1 MTQSPMTRRTLFALG
16 APAVLVAIAACSKS
30 SSGTSNSTTSKSVST
45 PDNVVSFNWPEITE
59 TKLRDDTGYHLN
71 KLVDGAPTV
80 TLYTDYEV
88 FECIKAELAYEK
100 AAKDLEGT
108 MNVTVRHYPSP
119 NSGYARESA
128 LAVLAAEVQGKH
140 QAMARKL
147 CETHEERYRRGSAV
161 GNLRVKLKG
170 YAKEI
175 GLDVDKF
182 DKTMD
187 DKSIA
192 ELLHTDQKHAFLDLR
207 MVRAPEFTVNDKVL
221 ENIDYN
227 KVLENVESSTPAE
240 YLVKEFKKAAGL
252 SWFVRFG

>member
-1 MTQSPMTRRTLFALG
+1 MTQLPMTRRALFALG
-16 APAVLVAIAACSKS
+16 APAALVAFAACSKS

-59 TKLRDDTGYHLN
+59 TELRDDTGYHLN

-80 TLYTDYEV
+80 TLYNDYAV
-88 FECIKAELAYEK
+88 FECAKAELAYEK

-108 MNVTVRHYPSP
+108 MNVTVRHHPWP
-119 NSGYARESA
+119 NSVYARNSA

-140 QAMARKL
+140 LAMARKL
-147 CETHEERYRRGSAV
+147 CETQEEWRRSAFE
-161 GNLRVKLKG
+161 NLRVKFKG

-192 ELLHTDQKHAFLDLR
+192 ELLYADAEHAFRDLR
-207 MVRAPEFTVNDKVL
+207 MVRTPEFTVNDKVL
-221 ENIDYN
+221 ENIDFN

>member
-16 APAVLVAIAACSKS
+16 APAALVTIAACSKS

-80 TLYTDYEV
+80 TLYTDYQELG
-88 FECIKAELAYEK
+88 CTKTELAYEK

-108 MNVTVRHYPSP
+108 MNVTMRLFPHDDSY
-119 NSGYARESA
+119 GEDSA

-147 CETHEERYRRGSAV
+147 CETHEEWRRIAFE
-161 GNLRVKLKG
+161 NLRVKFKG

-192 ELLHTDQKHAFLDLR
+192 DLLYTDQKHAWDLR
-207 MVRAPEFTVNDKVL
+207 MYRAPEFTVNDKVL
-221 ENIDYN
+221 ENIDIH
-227 KVLENVESSTPAE
+227 KVLENVESSTSAE

>member
-16 APAVLVAIAACSKS
+16 APAALVTIAACSKG

-88 FECIKAELAYEK
+88 FECAKAELAYEK

-108 MNVTVRHYPSP
+108 MNVTVRHDPSP
-119 NSGYARESA
+119 NGVYARDSA
-128 LAVLAAEVQGKH
+128 TAVLAAEVQGKH
-140 QAMARKL
+140 LAMARKL

-161 GNLRVKLKG
+161 ENLRVKLKG

-187 DKSIA
+187 DNSIA
-192 ELLHTDQKHAFLDLR
+192 DLLYTDQKHAWDLR
-207 MVRAPEFTVNDKVL
+207 VGYTPDFTVNDKVL
-221 ENIDYN
+221 ENIDFN

>member
-16 APAVLVAIAACSKS
+16 APAALVAFAACSKS

-45 PDNVVSFNWPEITE
+45 PDNVVSFNWPEITD

-80 TLYTDYEV
+80 TLYTDYQELG
-88 FECIKAELAYEK
+88 CTKTELAYEK
-100 AAKDLEGT
+100 AAKDLEGA
-108 MNVTVRHYPSP
+108 MNVTMRLFPHDDSY
-119 NSGYARESA
+119 GRDSA

-147 CETHEERYRRGSAV
+147 CETHEEWRRIAV
-161 GNLRVKLKG
+161 GNLRVKFKG

-192 ELLHTDQKHAFLDLR
+192 DLLYTDQKHAWDLR
-207 MVRAPEFTVNDKVL
+207 MYRAPGFTVNDKVL
-221 ENIDYN
+221 ENIDIH
-227 KVLENVESSTPAE
+227 KVLENVESSTSAE

>member
-16 APAVLVAIAACSKS
+16 APAALVTIAACSKS
-30 SSGTSNSTTSKSVST
+30 SSGTSNSTTSKSLST
-45 PDNVVSFNWPEITE
+45 PDRVVSFNWPEITE

-88 FECIKAELAYEK
+88 FECVKAELAYEK
-100 AAKDLEGT
+100 AAKDLEGA
-108 MNVTVRHYPSP
+108 MNVTVRHDPSP
-119 NSGYARESA
+119 NSVYARDSA

-161 GNLRVKLKG
+161 EDLRVKLKG

-192 ELLHTDQKHAFLDLR
+192 DLLYTDQKHAWDLR
-207 MVRAPEFTVNDKVL
+207 VKYTPGFTVNDKVL
-221 ENIDYN
+221 ENIDIN
-227 KVLENVESSTPAE
+227 KVLKNVESSAPAE

>member
-1 MTQSPMTRRTLFALG
+1 MTQSSMTRRTLFALG
-16 APAVLVAIAACSKS
+16 APAALVAFAACSKS

-59 TKLRDDTGYHLN
+59 TELHDDTGYHLN

-119 NSGYARESA
+119 NGVYARDSA

-147 CETHEERYRRGSAV
+147 CETHEEWRIAA
-161 GNLRVKLKG
+161 NAEDLRVKFKG

-192 ELLHTDQKHAFLDLR
+192 DLLYADAEHARDLR
-207 MVRAPEFTVNDKVL
+207 VVYTPDFTVNDKVL
-221 ENIDYN
+221 ENIDFN
-227 KVLENVESSTPAE
+227 KVLKNVESSTPAE

>member
-1 MTQSPMTRRTLFALG
+1 MTQLPMTRRALFALG
-16 APAVLVAIAACSKS
+16 APAALVAFAACSKS

-59 TKLRDDTGYHLN
+59 TELRDDTGYHLN

-80 TLYTDYEV
+80 TLYNDYAV
-88 FECIKAELAYEK
+88 FECAKAELAYEK

-108 MNVTVRHYPSP
+108 MNVTVRHHPSP
-119 NSGYARESA
+119 NSVYARNSA

-140 QAMARKL
+140 LAMARKL
-147 CETHEERYRRGSAV
+147 CETQEEWRRSAFE
-161 GNLRVKLKG
+161 NLRVKFKG

-192 ELLHTDQKHAFLDLR
+192 ELLYADAEHAFRDLR
-207 MVRAPEFTVNDKVL
+207 MVRTPEFTVNDKVL
-221 ENIDYN
+221 ENIDFN
-227 KVLENVESSTPAE
+227 KVFENVESSTPAE

>member
-1 MTQSPMTRRTLFALG
+1 MK
-16 APAVLVAIAACSKS
+16 KS
-30 SSGTSNSTTSKSVST
+30 L
-45 PDNVVSFNWPEITE
+45 I
-59 TKLRDDTGYHLN
+59 
-71 KLVDGAPTV
+71 
-80 TLYTDYEV
+80 
-88 FECIKAELAYEK
+88 
-100 AAKDLEGT
+100 
-108 MNVTVRHYPSP
+108 
-119 NSGYARESA
+119 A

-147 CETHEERYRRGSAV
+147 CETHEEWRGSAV
-161 GNLRVKLKG
+161 ENLRVKFKG

-192 ELLHTDQKHAFLDLR
+192 DLLYADEEHAFRDLR
-207 MVRAPEFTVNDKVL
+207 LWRSPSFTVNDKVL
-221 ENIDYN
+221 ENIDIH
-227 KVLENVESSTPAE
+227 KVLENVESSTSAE

>member
-1 MTQSPMTRRTLFALG
+1 MKNG
-16 APAVLVAIAACSKS
+16 IV
-30 SSGTSNSTTSKSVST
+30 G
-45 PDNVVSFNWPEITE
+45 
-59 TKLRDDTGYHLN
+59 
-71 KLVDGAPTV
+71 
-80 TLYTDYEV
+80 
-88 FECIKAELAYEK
+88 
-100 AAKDLEGT
+100 
-108 MNVTVRHYPSP
+108 
-119 NSGYARESA
+119 
-128 LAVLAAEVQGKH
+128 
-140 QAMARKL
+140 
-147 CETHEERYRRGSAV
+147 GSAV

-192 ELLHTDQKHAFLDLR
+192 DLLHTDQKHAFLDLR
-207 MVRAPEFTVNDKVL
+207 MVRTPEFTVNDKIL

>member
-16 APAVLVAIAACSKS
+16 APAALVTIAACSKS
-30 SSGTSNSTTSKSVST
+30 SSGTSNSTTSKSLST
-45 PDNVVSFNWPEITE
+45 PDRVVSFNWPEITE

-80 TLYTDYEV
+80 TLYTDYQELG
-88 FECIKAELAYEK
+88 CTKTELAYEK

-108 MNVTVRHYPSP
+108 MNVTVRHDPSP
-119 NSGYARESA
+119 NSVYARDSA

-147 CETHEERYRRGSAV
+147 CETHEEWRRIAV
-161 GNLRVKLKG
+161 ENLRVKFKG

-192 ELLHTDQKHAFLDLR
+192 DLLYTDQKHAWDLR
-207 MVRAPEFTVNDKVL
+207 VGYTPGFTVNDKVL
-221 ENIDYN
+221 ENIDIH
-227 KVLENVESSTPAE
+227 KVLENVESSTSAE

>member
-1 MTQSPMTRRTLFALG
+1 MTQSSMTRRTLFALG
-16 APAVLVAIAACSKS
+16 APAALVAIAACSKS

-45 PDNVVSFNWPEITE
+45 PDSVVSFNWPEITD

-80 TLYTDYEV
+80 TLYTDYQELG
-88 FECIKAELAYEK
+88 CTKTELAYEK

-108 MNVTVRHYPSP
+108 MNVTVRHDPSP
-119 NSGYARESA
+119 NSVYARDSA

-147 CETHEERYRRGSAV
+147 CETHEEWRGSAV
-161 GNLRVKLKG
+161 ENLRVKFKG

-192 ELLHTDQKHAFLDLR
+192 DLLYADEEHAFRDLR
-207 MVRAPEFTVNDKVL
+207 LWRSPSFTVNDKVL
-221 ENIDYN
+221 ENIDIH
-227 KVLENVESSTPAE
+227 KVLENVESSTSAE

>member
-1 MTQSPMTRRTLFALG
+1 MTQSSMTRRTLFALG
-16 APAVLVAIAACSKS
+16 APAALVAFAACSKS

-59 TKLRDDTGYHLN
+59 TELRDDTGYHLN

-80 TLYTDYEV
+80 TLYNDYAV
-88 FECIKAELAYEK
+88 FECAKAELAYEK

-108 MNVTVRHYPSP
+108 MNVTVRHHPSP
-119 NSGYARESA
+119 NSVYARNSA
-128 LAVLAAEVQGKH
+128 MAVLAAEVQGKH
-140 QAMARKL
+140 LAMARKL
-147 CETHEERYRRGSAV
+147 CETQEEWRRSAFE
-161 GNLRVKLKG
+161 NLRVKFKD

-192 ELLHTDQKHAFLDLR
+192 DLLYADQEHAFRDLR

-221 ENIDYN
+221 ENIDFN

>member
-16 APAVLVAIAACSKS
+16 APAALVTIAACSKS
-30 SSGTSNSTTSKSVST
+30 SSGTSNSTTSKSLST
-45 PDNVVSFNWPEITE
+45 PDRVVSFNWPEITE

-88 FECIKAELAYEK
+88 FECVKAELAYEK

-108 MNVTVRHYPSP
+108 MNVTVRHYPR
-119 NSGYARESA
+119 SGVDDSA

-147 CETHEERYRRGSAV
+147 CETHEEWRRIAV
-161 GNLRVKLKG
+161 ENLRVKFKG

-192 ELLHTDQKHAFLDLR
+192 DLLYTDQKHAWDLR
-207 MVRAPEFTVNDKVL
+207 VGYTPGFTVNDKVL
-221 ENIDYN
+221 ENIDIH
-227 KVLENVESSTPAE
+227 KVLENVESSTSAE

>member
-1 MTQSPMTRRTLFALG
+1 MTQSSMTRRTLFALG
-16 APAVLVAIAACSKS
+16 APAALVTIAACSKS
-30 SSGTSNSTTSKSVST
+30 SSGTSNSTTSKSLST
-45 PDNVVSFNWPEITE
+45 PDRVVSFNWPEITD

-108 MNVTVRHYPSP
+108 MNVTVRHYPR
-119 NSGYARESA
+119 SGVDDSA

-147 CETHEERYRRGSAV
+147 CETHEERYRRGAV

-192 ELLHTDQKHAFLDLR
+192 DLLYTDQKHAWDLR
-207 MVRAPEFTVNDKVL
+207 VGYTPGFTVNDKVL
-221 ENIDYN
+221 ENIDFN
-227 KVLENVESSTPAE
+227 KVLKNVESSTPAE

>member
-16 APAVLVAIAACSKS
+16 APAALVAIAACSKS
-30 SSGTSNSTTSKSVST
+30 SSGTSNSTTSKSLST
-45 PDNVVSFNWPEITE
+45 PDRVVSFNWPEITE

-80 TLYTDYEV
+80 TLYTDYKLI
-88 FECIKAELAYEK
+88 ECVKAELAYEK

-108 MNVTVRHYPSP
+108 MNVTVRHYPR
-119 NSGYARESA
+119 SGTDDLA

-147 CETHEERYRRGSAV
+147 CETHEERYSRRSAV
-161 GNLRVKLKG
+161 ENLRVKLKG

-192 ELLHTDQKHAFLDLR
+192 ELLYADMEHAFRDLR
-207 MVRAPEFTVNDKVL
+207 VEYTPGFTVNDKVL
-221 ENIDYN
+221 ENIDSE
-227 KVLENVESSTPAE
+227 KILKNVESSTPAE

>member
-16 APAVLVAIAACSKS
+16 APAALVTIAACSKS
-30 SSGTSNSTTSKSVST
+30 SSGTSNSTTSKSLST
-45 PDNVVSFNWPEITE
+45 PDRVVSFNWPEITE

-88 FECIKAELAYEK
+88 FECVKAELAYEK

-108 MNVTVRHYPSP
+108 MNVTVRHYPR
-119 NSGYARESA
+119 SGTDDSA

-147 CETHEERYRRGSAV
+147 CETHEERYSRGSAV
-161 GNLRVKLKG
+161 ENLRVKFKG

-192 ELLHTDQKHAFLDLR
+192 DLLYTDQKHAWDLR
-207 MVRAPEFTVNDKVL
+207 VGYTPEFTVNDKVL
-221 ENIDYN
+221 ENIDFN
-227 KVLENVESSTPAE
+227 KVLENVESSAPAE

>member
-1 MTQSPMTRRTLFALG
+1 MRAIRRWL
-16 APAVLVAIAACSKS
+16 C
-30 SSGTSNSTTSKSVST
+30 
-45 PDNVVSFNWPEITE
+45 WPLRYKVN
-59 TKLRDDTGYHLN
+59 TKLWR
-71 KLVDGAPTV
+71 V
-80 TLYTDYEV
+80 
-88 FECIKAELAYEK
+88 
-100 AAKDLEGT
+100 
-108 MNVTVRHYPSP
+108 
-119 NSGYARESA
+119 NSVKPMKNGI
-128 LAVLAAEVQGKH
+128 VG
-140 QAMARKL
+140 
-147 CETHEERYRRGSAV
+147 GSAV

-192 ELLHTDQKHAFLDLR
+192 DLLHTDQKHAFLDLR
-207 MVRAPEFTVNDKVL
+207 MVRTPEFTVNDKIL

>member
-1 MTQSPMTRRTLFALG
+1 MTQLPMTRRALFALG
-16 APAVLVAIAACSKS
+16 APAALVAFAACSKS

-59 TKLRDDTGYHLN
+59 TELRDDTGYHLN

-80 TLYTDYEV
+80 TLYNDYAV
-88 FECIKAELAYEK
+88 FECAKAELAYEK

-108 MNVTVRHYPSP
+108 MNVTVRHHPSP
-119 NSGYARESA
+119 NSVYARNSA

-140 QAMARKL
+140 LAMARKL
-147 CETHEERYRRGSAV
+147 CETQEEWRRSAFE
-161 GNLRVKLKG
+161 NLRVKFKG

-192 ELLHTDQKHAFLDLR
+192 ELLYADAEHAFRDLR
-207 MVRAPEFTVNDKVL
+207 MVRTPEFTVNDKVL
-221 ENIDYN
+221 ENIDFN

>member
-16 APAVLVAIAACSKS
+16 APAALVAFAACSKS

-59 TKLRDDTGYHLN
+59 TELRDDTGYHLN

-119 NSGYARESA
+119 NGVYARDSA

-147 CETHEERYRRGSAV
+147 CETHEEWRIAA
-161 GNLRVKLKG
+161 NAEDLRVKFKG

-192 ELLHTDQKHAFLDLR
+192 DLLYADAEHARDLR
-207 MVRAPEFTVNDKVL
+207 VVYTPDFTVNDKVL
-221 ENIDYN
+221 ENIDFN
-227 KVLENVESSTPAE
+227 KVLKNVESSTP
-240 YLVKEFKKAAGL
+240 LNIWSKNSRKPQG
-252 SWFVRFG
+252 

>member
-1 MTQSPMTRRTLFALG
+1 
-16 APAVLVAIAACSKS
+16 
-30 SSGTSNSTTSKSVST
+30 
-45 PDNVVSFNWPEITE
+45 
-59 TKLRDDTGYHLN
+59 
-71 KLVDGAPTV
+71 
-80 TLYTDYEV
+80 
-88 FECIKAELAYEK
+88 
-100 AAKDLEGT
+100 

-119 NSGYARESA
+119 NGVYARDSA

-147 CETHEERYRRGSAV
+147 CETHEEWRIAANAEDLRG
-161 GNLRVKLKG
+161 KFKG

-192 ELLHTDQKHAFLDLR
+192 DLLYADQEHAFRDLR

-221 ENIDYN
+221 ENIDFN

>member
-45 PDNVVSFNWPEITE
+45 PDRVVSFNWPEITE

-108 MNVTVRHYPSP
+108 MNVTVRNMPLSQIHK
-119 NSGYARESA
+119 NAIA
-128 LAVLAAEVQGKH
+128 AAQAVQAAELQGKH
-140 QAMARKL
+140 LEMANKLFETQDSWKNITEQTEFAGVLLSYAQELGLEEEKFKTDMTDPKTIDLIKSDFEYGRKI
-147 CETHEERYRRGSAV
+147 G
-161 GNLRVKLKG
+161 VKG
-170 YAKEI
+170 TPQF
-175 GLDVDKF
+175 V
-182 DKTMD
+182 
-187 DKSIA
+187 
-192 ELLHTDQKHAFLDLR
+192 
-207 MVRAPEFTVNDKVL
+207 VNDKP
-221 ENIDYN
+221 
-227 KVLENVESSTPAE
+227 LENVDSSTSAE
-240 YLVKEFKKAAGL
+240 DMVKEFKKAAGL
-252 SWFVRFG
+252 S

>member
-16 APAVLVAIAACSKS
+16 APAALVTIAACSKS

-45 PDNVVSFNWPEITE
+45 PDRVVSFNWPEITE

-108 MNVTVRHYPSP
+108 MNVTVRHHPSP
-119 NSGYARESA
+119 NGVYARDSA
-128 LAVLAAEVQGKH
+128 TAVLAAEVQGKH
-140 QAMARKL
+140 LAMARKL
-147 CETHEERYRRGSAV
+147 CETQEEWRIAA
-161 GNLRVKLKG
+161 NAEDLRVKFKS

-192 ELLHTDQKHAFLDLR
+192 ELLYADAEHAFRDLR
-207 MVRAPEFTVNDKVL
+207 MVRTPEFTVNDKVL
-221 ENIDYN
+221 ENIDFN

>member
-16 APAVLVAIAACSKS
+16 APAALVAIAACSKS
-30 SSGTSNSTTSKSVST
+30 SSGTSNSTTSKSLST
-45 PDNVVSFNWPEITE
+45 PDRVVSFNWPEITE

-108 MNVTVRHYPSP
+108 MNVTMRHYPR
-119 NSGYARESA
+119 SGDYGRDSA

-147 CETHEERYRRGSAV
+147 CETHEERYRRGAV

-192 ELLHTDQKHAFLDLR
+192 NLLYADMEHAFRDLR
-207 MVRAPEFTVNDKVL
+207 VVYTPGFTVNDKVL
-221 ENIDYN
+221 ENIDIH
-227 KVLENVESSTPAE
+227 KVLENVESSTSAE